1 MKDIE
6 EKMARKSPEPLYPA
20 PLAYENPDFL
30 NSPDGRLFRM
40 LSEYQEPMTRF
51 RRERIQDTV
60 VFFGSARFRA
70 LDVANHALELLENT
84 GSTQPAPA
92 EEQPARQEELERG
105 EVSEQKMRLAEAAVE
120 MARYYEDARTLSGM
134 LSKWAM
140 TLPGRRHRYVI
151 TSGGGPGIMEAANR
165 GAYEAGAKTIGL
177 NIKLPFE
184 QMPNPYITPDLNFE
198 FHYFFMRKFWFAYL
212 AKALVVFPGGF
223 GTLDEMFELLTLAQ
237 THKLAKKIT
246 VLIYGSEYWKSV
258 INLDVLAD
266 KGAIG
271 MKDKDLFQF
280 ADTPEQ
286 AFAVLKAALSED
298 LQQEAAFER
307 EHALLAVGIP
317 DTPAPSAQELL
328 GPDIAKTR

>member
-1 MKDIE
+1 
-6 EKMARKSPEPLYPA
+6 
-20 PLAYENPDFL
+20 
-30 NSPDGRLFRM
+30 
-40 LSEYQEPMTRF
+40 
-51 RRERIQDTV
+51 
-60 VFFGSARFRA
+60 
-70 LDVANHALELLENT
+70 
-84 GSTQPAPA
+84 
-92 EEQPARQEELERG
+92 
-105 EVSEQKMRLAEAAVE
+105 MRLAEAAVE